1 MMSGREES
9 GEFWTTGLRQA
20 LRAQHETI
28 ADRLRE
34 LAGAGTR
41 KTVALVVMTLTGS
54 RGVRLQLR
62 GARLRTTG
70 YLDLCA
76 KDEKF

>member
-9 GEFWTTGLRQA
+9 GEFWTAGFRQA
-20 LRAQHETI
+20 LGAQHETI
-28 ADRLRE
+28 ADRLRK

-41 KTVALVVMTLTGS
+41 KTVALVVMTGS

-70 YLDLCA
+70 HFDLYTR
-76 KDEKF
+76 DEKL